1 MTEITGYHAHIY
13 FDADTV
19 DLATRICQQAGELFT
34 VTVGRVH
41 QKNVGPHP
49 RWSCQL
55 AFSPDQFDRV
65 IPWLLLNRAGLT
77 VFAHPE
83 TGNELADHR
92 DHAFWMG
99 EKLGLDLTIFA

>member
-1 MTEITGYHAHIY
+1 MTEIIGYHAHIY
-13 FDADTV
+13 FDADTI
-19 DLATRICQQAGELFT
+19 DLATRICRQAGDLFP
-34 VTVGRVH
+34 VTVGRIH

-55 AFSPDQFDRV
+55 AFAPDQFDRV
-65 IPWLLLNRAGLT
+65 IPWLMLNRAGLT

-92 DHAFWMG
+92 DNALWMG
-99 EKLGLDLTIFA
+99 EKLDLDLTIFA